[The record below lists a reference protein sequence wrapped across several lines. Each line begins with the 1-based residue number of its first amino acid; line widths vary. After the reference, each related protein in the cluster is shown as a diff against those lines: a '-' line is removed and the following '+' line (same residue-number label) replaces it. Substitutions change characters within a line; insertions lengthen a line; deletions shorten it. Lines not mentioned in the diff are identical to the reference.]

1 MIGQTIS
8 HYEITSKIGRGGMGV
23 VYKARDLRLG
33 RFVAMKFLPR
43 SIDSQEEEKQRFILE
58 AKAASS
64 LDHPNICTIHEID
77 ETIDGQ
83 MFIVMGYYEGETLKE
98 KIDRGPMRGAEVL
111 AVTRQVAQGLAKAAK
126 EGIVHRDIKPANIM
140 VTTDGVVKILDFG
153 LARLSGHTKISAPG
167 SRLGTAAYMSPE
179 QIMGEELDH
188 RSDIWS
194 FGVVLYEML
203 CGRRP
208 FQGNQDVAVIYA
220 VVNEEPEAPSAVST
234 AVRPELER
242 VVIRALAKDRK
253 DRYQHVS
260 ELLADVGSIE
270 DEPLADATRA
280 LPAELRME
288 ARKRKTPLYA
298 AAAAALAVVIAAGV
312 YFAADSGG
320 SNAQQSIAE
329 AQPASGPAGQAPSE
343 PARDAGGA
351 TGGRRVSGGAV
362 SAAGRAPAREYV
374 APARPS
380 DTAVRHSFR
389 PASAPRVATTCTGAT
404 CASTGR
410 HAT

>member
-23 VYKARDLRLG
+23 VYKARDLRLD

-98 KIDRGPMRGAEVL
+98 KIDRGPMRGAEAL

-188 RSDIWS
+188 RTDIWS

-203 CGRRP
+203 CGQRP

-242 VVIRALAKDRK
+242 IVIRALAKDRK

-260 ELLADVGSIE
+260 ELLEDVDSIE
-270 DEPLADATRA
+270 DEPLADATQA
-280 LPAELRME
+280 LPAELSVE
-288 ARKRKTPLYA
+288 ERKRKTPLYA
-298 AAAAALAVVIAAGV
+298 AVAAALAVAVAAGL

-320 SNAQQSIAE
+320 SDAPSIAE
-329 AQPASGPAGQAPSE
+329 AQPASGPAGQAPSD
-343 PARDAGGA
+343 PAPDAGGQQA
-351 TGGRRVSGGAV
+351 EGESL
-362 SAAGRAPAREYV
+362 AAPSPPPAARPPENTSRAS
-374 APARPS
+374 PS
-380 DTAVRHSFR
+380 DTAVRHIR
-389 PASAPRVATTCTGAT
+389 CPASAPRAGTACTGAT